1 MSSPFTAPN
10 NAYPARAAA
19 SSPGPGGRGRGASQ
33 APEDLAIR
41 PMRLKV
47 LYTFDDQNKTN
58 CLARWP
64 QVLDIRTAYLDEIT
78 QVGVIELKT
87 CIQAIVSASPELV
100 AKLGQDYTVYAYDY
114 SEYETPLVGQG
125 MLSWVLASSSSTPSA
140 PAHQSRTVVT
150 GRVCKNILGLF
161 SSSVQETLEVK
172 LRLVPVPTC
181 LQSEYIESM
190 RQYRDLSRIM
200 PEGFDAAAWTA
211 FLQANPG
218 ITQLAGQ
225 SRSQTPADVTSQREG
240 VGIEHVQRL
249 MNRDYA
255 PNRIEDSRS
264 FQRRNSYSST
274 GSGEQIAR
282 IASPAYSVQSAGGLQ
297 ESLPRTSSRGPYLGV
312 QEQSHDRRTSMGTG
326 SVMNDERFEEGPAR
340 KRAKVMKAEW
350 PGKGGFG
357 RQPESLRV
365 AASTA
370 ASIRVYQPTAI
381 RPSVN
386 ASASLEQ
393 PPRAPTPIPASTNQ
407 MKRPLLPAAKSN
419 LRRES
424 YSNVAESYIS
434 PYATSELISRPP
446 EPAMTSPEKSH
457 TGSNFNSPAHIAS
470 SPPELRR
477 GSLTPSSPRL
487 PMWPQDVD
495 SGFMSGTIDDLFEED
510 DEDRPVD
517 EEDAAIGA
525 QYSKREQSSTT
536 QTTNQNAASE
546 TAADHL
552 TVEESQIEAKAATA
566 QARSRTAARN
576 ASRVRSLNRTASS
589 GTSAISS
596 VPASD
601 PIRPNAG
608 NLQRSQTWSGNQM
621 QHAASDAIMPR
632 VEGPV
637 RARSR
642 GGGSGVRRK
651 QAIQSKLATSIASGE
666 MPPFCENCGAI
677 ETPTW
682 RKAWTKVHSGTP
694 DHVVIS
700 GEEGGVIL
708 WEPLQKDENGA
719 INLFRIFKKSLK
731 DTDEGFR
738 EILLCNPCG
747 LWLHNRRCMRPKD
760 VYEKTQ
766 KRQDEK
772 RNGGCIKRIYH
783 AV

>member
-1 MSSPFTAPN
+1 MSLPQLIEYFLC
-10 NAYPARAAA
+10 Y
-19 SSPGPGGRGRGASQ
+19 
-33 APEDLAIR
+33 LV
-41 PMRLKV
+41 KV

-64 QVLDIRTAYLDEIT
+64 QVLDIRTAYLDEST
-78 QVGVIELKT
+78 RVGIIELKT

-150 GRVCKNILGLF
+150 GRVCKNIVGLF
-161 SSSVQETLEVK
+161 SSGVQETLEVK

-190 RQYRDLSRIM
+190 RQYRDLSKIM
-200 PEGFDAAAWTA
+200 PEGFDAGAWTA

-218 ITQLAGQ
+218 ITQLANQ
-225 SRSQTPADVTSQREG
+225 SRSQTPADATSQREG

-249 MNRDYA
+249 MNRGYA
-255 PNRIEDSRS
+255 PSRTEDSGS
-264 FQRRNSYSST
+264 FQRSNSYSAT
-274 GSGEQIAR
+274 GPGEQMAR
-282 IASPAYSVQSAGGLQ
+282 IASPAYSVQSAGGMQ

-312 QEQSHDRRTSMGTG
+312 QEQSHDRRTSNATGTG
-326 SVMNDERFEEGPAR
+326 SVTNDDRFEEGPAR
-340 KRAKVMKAEW
+340 KRAKVMKADW
-350 PGKGGFG
+350 PGTGGFG
-357 RQPESLRV
+357 KQPESLRV

-381 RPSVN
+381 RPSAN
-386 ASASLEQ
+386 ASASLEE

-424 YSNVAESYIS
+424 YSTVAESYIS
-434 PYATSELISRPP
+434 PYTSEPISRLP
-446 EPAMTSPEKSH
+446 ESAMTSPEKSH
-457 TGSNFNSPAHIAS
+457 TGSNSNSPAHIAS
-470 SPPELRR
+470 SPPEVRR
-477 GSLTPSSPRL
+477 GSPTPSSPRL

-517 EEDAAIGA
+517 EEDVAMAA
-525 QYSKREQSSTT
+525 QYSKREQPSTT
-536 QTTNQNAASE
+536 PTANQNATPEPA
-546 TAADHL
+546 TDHL
-552 TVEESQIEAKAATA
+552 TVEQSQIEAKAATA

-576 ASRVRSLNRTASS
+576 ASRVRPLNRAASS

-621 QHAASDAIMPR
+621 PHAASDAPMST

-637 RARSR
+637 RSRSR

-700 GEEGGVIL
+700 DEEGGVML

-731 DTDEGFR
+731 ETDEGFR
-738 EILLCNPCG
+738 EILLCNRK
-747 LWLHNRRCMRPKD
+747 LTRYLRPKI
-760 VYEKTQ
+760 
-766 KRQDEK
+766 
-772 RNGGCIKRIYH
+772 GGLTLF
-783 AV
+783 